1 MDKLSKM
8 WIKCIEIGHLGSDS
22 STCFSLRTENPG
34 LNFRIFHP
42 RDNRPK
48 RLISKLVPRNT
59 QFSHNFGPKTL
70 KPAPKLYII
79 IWLMPKVCLK
89 NKWWGKNFGIS
100 IKKWLTSNISVE
112 LYSVF
117 CIWCMQVSFYDFC
130 VVPNF
135 RIFFVF
141 LDFFPVFV
149 SVFSDFSVFIQ
160 FLSNL

>member
-8 WIKCIEIGHLGSDS
+8 WIKCIQIGHLGSDS

-42 RDNRPK
+42 RENRPK

-59 QFSHNFGPKTL
+59 QFSHIFGPKTL
-70 KPAPKLYII
+70 KQAQKLFII
-79 IWLMPKVCLK
+79 KWLMPKFCPK
-89 NKWWGKNFGIS
+89 NKWWGKNFEIS
-100 IKKWLTSNISVE
+100 IKSDLPPTFLLN
-112 LYSVF
+112 
-117 CIWCMQVSFYDFC
+117 CILFFAFDACRSLSTIFVW
-130 VVPNF
+130 F
-135 RIFFVF
+135 RISGFFFVF